1 MRMRVANG
9 LVRGWGAGGARVV
22 VGGAL
27 VVVGGARVV
36 RGWCAGGARVVRGW
50 CAGGTTGKRG
60 AGGRAS
66 MGGTD
71 KDGQR

>member
-36 RGWCAGGARVVRGW
+36 RGWCAGG
-50 CAGGTTGKRG
+50 TTGKRG